1 MEHGSA
7 KKAPVHKP
15 KYEHRHGRGNVC
27 EHEHKHVRE
36 HKCELEL
43 KIGRK
48 QAFSRPRG

>member
-7 KKAPVHKP
+7 KKAPVYKP
-15 KYEHRHGRGNVC
+15 KYEHRYGWGNVC
-27 EHEHKHVRE
+27 EQEHKHICE